1 MSKSLKTW
9 INTPTLGLVLC
20 ALALVA
26 NPAQAAEPCDIE
38 LSQPSYTSGET
49 VRLSVFRL
57 TNSAA
62 ESQLYEWKLWLR
74 APGLPDFSL
83 VNQGF
88 DSSLVLPAGFDVDF
102 GSLIGPIDI
111 FTVDNVLFFP
121 GAYEIGC
128 RLLNPVTGEEYPDAD
143 VIAFDVL

>member
-1 MSKSLKTW
+1 MSNSPKRW
-9 INTPTLGLVLC
+9 IFTPTLGLVLF
-20 ALALVA
+20 ALTLAA

-57 TNSAA
+57 TNSTA
-62 ESQLYEWKLWLR
+62 EAQFYEWKLWLK

-88 DSSLVLPAGFDVDF
+88 DSSLSLPAGFDVDF
-102 GSLIGPIDI
+102 GSLIGPIDV

-128 RLLNPVTGEEYPDAD
+128 RLLNPITGEEYPDAD
-143 VIAFDVL
+143 VITFDVL